1 MNKIYSSHS
10 NNDNSYNNDDDN
22 DDDNSNNYD
31 DDDNDDNSYDNDT
44 KLIILIQLLTLFLL
58 SITAPLSTN
67 SVATFKLPP
76 YAAQCS
82 GVHPSYERYA

>member
-1 MNKIYSSHS
+1 MNKIYSSYN
-10 NNDNSYNNDDDN
+10 NNDNSNNNNDDN

-44 KLIILIQLLTLFLL
+44 KLIILIQLLTLSLL

-67 SVATFKLPP
+67 RVATSKLPLS
-76 YAAQCS
+76 AALCS
-82 GVHPSYERYA
+82 GVDPCYERHA